1 MGTEGKLD
9 INLEWEVLGFWSGV
23 WFIGIFSFFGFSG
36 DEERRIEERLKLYD
50 ETRNQL
56 LDEGADPREAA
67 AEAFAKARWTKLQ

>member
-1 MGTEGKLD
+1 MGTED
-9 INLEWEVLGFWSGV
+9 FELEWEALGFWSRV

-67 AEAFAKARWTKLQ
+67 AEAFAKARWPKLQ